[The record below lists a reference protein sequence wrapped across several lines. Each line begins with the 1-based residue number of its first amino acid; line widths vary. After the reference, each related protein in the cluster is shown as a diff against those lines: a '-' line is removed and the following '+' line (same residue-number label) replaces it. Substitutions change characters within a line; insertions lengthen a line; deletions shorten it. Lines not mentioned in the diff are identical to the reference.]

1 MSTDFLDSLK
11 ALKQKREQVQQA
23 TRDLSSFER
32 QHPAAKAALDAL
44 SFIGADDELLSVTV
58 EDGKAVIE
66 VAMSEYD
73 DRFDLLD
80 FAGYEG
86 DTGVWERSSHHHVLR
101 CRLPREVSQRERH
114 VRALWD
120 GAKCPHCNGGGKVI
134 PTDFPTFRRALLGV
148 RSQASRRRRAAP

>member
-1 MSTDFLDSLK
+1 VSTDFLDILK
-11 ALKQKREQVQQA
+11 AMKQKREQAQQA

-73 DRFDLLD
+73 DRFDLLH
-80 FAGYEG
+80 FAGYDG
-86 DTGVWERSSHHHVLR
+86 DTGVWERSSHDHVLR

-120 GAKCPHCNGGGKVI
+120 GAKFPHCNGGGKVI